1 MKEKAT
7 IKQILGV
14 FPSQFV
20 ELEVF
25 YNSTFRSV
33 DHVMKLG
40 IMKELD
46 TWFDP
51 LFRIGGM

>member
-20 ELEVF
+20 ELEVS

-46 TWFDP
+46 A
-51 LFRIGGM
+51 